1 MTRPGK
7 NVCAMSETCEGK
19 PADHGL
25 MCAECRA
32 DDLAALRPANSPGVA
47 HVFSDEAGYLRME
60 GERDG

>member
-1 MTRPGK
+1 MKHGK

-32 DDLAALRPANSPGVA
+32 GSNAIERR
-47 HVFSDEAGYLRME
+47 FSDDVDAASREPVARGQ
-60 GERDG
+60 GGRDG